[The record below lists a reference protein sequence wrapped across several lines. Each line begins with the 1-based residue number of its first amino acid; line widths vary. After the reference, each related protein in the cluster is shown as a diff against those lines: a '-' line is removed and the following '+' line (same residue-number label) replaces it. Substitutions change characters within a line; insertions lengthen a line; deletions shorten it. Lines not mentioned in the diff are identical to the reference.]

1 MKVSPY
7 LNFNGNCAEAIT
19 FYEKAFG
26 VKAQIMR
33 YKEAPPSAGY
43 KPPPGTENY
52 VMHAKLALPAGD
64 GADGAVIFLCDVP
77 EEGMKVNFGDSVSIM
92 VNMDTVEQLKFAFN
106 ALKEGGEVGMEL
118 QETFWSKY
126 FDSQENKFGINWML
140 AVE

>member
-7 LNFNGNCAEAIT
+7 LNFNGNCAEAIA

-43 KPPPGTENY
+43 QPPPGTEEY
-52 VMHAKLALPAGD
+52 VMHCRLALPAGD
-64 GADGAVIFLCDVP
+64 GADGPVIFLCDVP
-77 EEGMKVNFGDSVSIM
+77 EDMKVSFGDSVSIM
-92 VNMDTVEQLKFAFN
+92 VNMDNVEQLKSAFN

-118 QETFWSKY
+118 QETFWSKC
-126 FDSQENKFGINWML
+126 FGSLEDKFGISWML